1 MFNTRFD
8 ISMLFPAE
16 QNNYA
21 GPSIAVWFLTFINII
36 GTARSLVHVLFCD
49 SGAQSIATINL
60 SGDGGKNIVALLGQW
75 GGGQLIMS
83 FIIWIV
89 LWRYREFVPL
99 MIAEVAIE
107 QLIRIA
113 IGRMKPFRTER
124 SPPGRLGSF
133 IVLPLA
139 TIMLI
144 VSLMRDEVSIL

>member
-1 MFNTRFD
+1 MVNTRFD

-16 QNNYA
+16 QNNYV
-21 GPSIAVWFLTFINII
+21 GPNIAVWFLILVNIV
-36 GTARSLVHVLFCD
+36 GTVRSLIHIFFRD
-49 SGAQSIATINL
+49 SGAQSIATMNL
-60 SGDGGKNIVALLGQW
+60 NVDGGKNIVALLGQW

-89 LWRYREFVPL
+89 LWRYREFIPL
-99 MIAEVAIE
+99 MIAEVTIE

-113 IGRMKPFRTER
+113 IGRMKPLITARR
-124 SPPGRLGSF
+124 PPGALGSY

-144 VSLMRDEVSIL
+144 VSLMRSVP